1 MITCWASRLYECTVQ
16 LSRNDYKMN
25 NFTSWQQWR
34 FFSIFSCPFY
44 PSLLGCTLRGFFSP
58 SPQAPVIIHT
68 TVKEELWAKVQDQND
83 TDEHHLASLLES
95 FQVYFSLDCS
105 CPAYV
110 VHSATH
116 ISSSMGTIYNHVV
129 GLSEL
134 PSFPVSAAPSSKS
147 HSFPTSSILLPLPP
161 SLAENRSWSLSPPGS
176 NA

>member
-1 MITCWASRLYECTVQ
+1 MNARYSCPGMITRWIILPLGNSE
-16 LSRNDYKMN
+16 D
-25 NFTSWQQWR
+25 
-34 FFSIFSCPFY
+34 FSPFFSCPFY
-44 PSLLGCTLRGFFSP
+44 HSLLGCTLRGFFSP
-58 SPQAPVIIHT
+58 SPQAPVIIHIA
-68 TVKEELWAKVQDQND
+68 VKEELWAKVQDQND

-110 VHSATH
+110 VHPATH

-147 HSFPTSSILLPLPP
+147 HSFPTSLILLPLPLPP
-161 SLAENRSWSLSPPGS
+161 SLAVNRSWSLSPPGS
-176 NA
+176 NS